1 MNKELLNTKGLEI
14 LKYSGEL
21 IRNKGNKIVTEALLE
36 KIDKEF
42 SQKYIDLIKLSLTDT
57 SKFEEELFNDNKLKK
72 NSKELDEV
80 LFSKL
85 KQKLSDVENSNIP
98 DNIYFKK
105 RYKKIYAYIPIILG
119 ANFINDYLITF
130 PNKENCDE
138 NLYDELFRENGFLDI
153 YINYRYI
160 SKFKNLI
167 NNYNSQLRKRNIH
180 VSIDKKAKRTKNGY
194 EFTIEIPLDL
204 DKNYDFKLNKVSYA
218 KFISS
223 INRTKNKIKY

>member
-85 KQKLSDVENSNIP
+85 KQKLSDVENS
-98 DNIYFKK
+98 
-105 RYKKIYAYIPIILG
+105 KKIYAYIPIILG

-180 VSIDKKAKRTKNGY
+180 ASIDKKAKRTKNGY